1 MDSNNWT
8 LVLSDSDSTHVKI
21 IQNMLDAEG
30 LTTSMVDHSDSAFP
44 TNAESELYVKNEDA
58 DRAHVLIEE
67 FQNQ

>member
-1 MDSNNWT
+1 MDSNWT

-21 IQNMLDAEG
+21 VQNLLDSEG

-58 DRAHVLIEE
+58 ERARVLIEE

>member
-1 MDSNNWT
+1 MDSNWT

-21 IQNMLDAEG
+21 VQNLLDSEG
-30 LTTSMVDHSDSAFP
+30 LSTSMVDHSDSSFP

-58 DRAHVLIEE
+58 DRALILIEE

>member
-1 MDSNNWT
+1 MDSNWT

-21 IQNMLDAEG
+21 VQNMLDSEG

-44 TNAESELYVKNEDA
+44 SSAESELYVKNEDT
-58 DRAHVLIEE
+58 DRARVLIEE

>member
-1 MDSNNWT
+1 MDSNWT
-8 LVLSDSDSTHVKI
+8 LVLSDIDSTHVKI
-21 IQNMLDAEG
+21 IQNMLDSEG

-58 DRAHVLIEE
+58 ERAHVLIEE

>member
-1 MDSNNWT
+1 MDSNWT

-21 IQNMLDAEG
+21 VQNLLDSEG
-30 LTTSMVDHSDSAFP
+30 LTTSMVDHSDSSFP

-58 DRAHVLIEE
+58 ERARVLIEE